1 MGVFL
6 SYGLKNEKPQKD
18 QKGRNIFL
26 LHDKEMVA
34 ESSYVKGD

>member
-6 SYGLKNEKPQKD
+6 SYGSRNEKSQIN

-26 LHDKEMVA
+26 LYDKEMVA